1 MKKIFLTVATVLT
14 IGLIGHSQCDV
25 KVKTDE
31 YTQEKTIETGFIK
44 FRSGVFRIDKK
55 DSVVS
60 MYLSLNTN
68 ISLDIKQGEIIYFK
82 LANGNIVKLIN
93 DRSSYGD
100 YSRYTGYYNSFYFSF
115 DTETLKSF
123 QENPIVGIK
132 CYINEYDMQSSVGKQ
147 LQNNFKCIT
156 EIN

>member
-1 MKKIFLTVATVLT
+1 MKRIFLTVATVL
-14 IGLIGHSQCDV
+14 IAGLSNAQCDV

-44 FRSGVFRIDKK
+44 FRSGAFKIDKK
-55 DSVVS
+55 NSIVS
-60 MYLSLNTN
+60 MYLSLNTI
-68 ISLDIKQGEIIYFK
+68 ISVDIKEGEILYFK

-93 DRSSYGD
+93 NSSSYGD

-123 QENPIVGIK
+123 QESPIVGIK
-132 CYINEYDMQSSVGKQ
+132 CYINEYNMQSSVGTQ

>member
-1 MKKIFLTVATVLT
+1 MKKVVLSVATMLT
-14 IGLIGHSQCDV
+14 MGLTSYSQCDV
-25 KVKTDE
+25 KVKVNS

-60 MYLSLNTN
+60 IYLSLNTN

-82 LANGNIVKLIN
+82 FANGNIVKLIN

-115 DTETLKSF
+115 DTETLKAF
-123 QENPIVGIK
+123 QESTIVGIK
-132 CYINEYDMQSSVGKQ
+132 CYINEYDMQSSVARQ

>member
-1 MKKIFLTVATVLT
+1 MKKVILTVATVLT
-14 IGLIGHSQCDV
+14 MGLIGHSQCDV

-44 FRSGVFRIDKK
+44 FRSGAFKIDKK
-55 DSVVS
+55 NSIVS
-60 MYLSLNTN
+60 MYLSLNTI
-68 ISLDIKQGEIIYFK
+68 ISVDIKEGEILYFK
-82 LANGNIVKLIN
+82 LANGNIIKLIN
-93 DRSSYGD
+93 NSSSYGD

-123 QENPIVGIK
+123 QESPIVGIK
-132 CYINEYDMQSSVGKQ
+132 CYINEYNMQSSVGTQ